1 MAGRFR
7 GCEYAVIATIKSIAR
22 KRENACDTTF
32 PGIRFMP
39 SDMAPCSR
47 NRGKEAEVKTN

>member
-7 GCEYAVIATIKSIAR
+7 ECEHSVTATIKSIAR
-22 KRENACDTTF
+22 KREKACDTF